1 MKNTK
6 QKIVAFLL
14 TLVTSFSLTAQ
25 DNPNTNLWKVEG
37 DSIKTS
43 YLFGTIHLLPKKD
56 FKLSEKVQ
64 KAFDATSKV
73 ALEIDMTDSN
83 FQTEVMK
90 NSFLKEG
97 EELKSYLDED
107 EYVTLDTYLKEK
119 TGVGMAN
126 YNKFKPFMLMSV
138 ILSTSIGEELASYEM
153 TFIEMTKKANKEME
167 GLETFADQVEAFDG
181 KPYDEQLDDLVEMLE
196 DSEKNNEMY
205 QKLLSLYLKED
216 VDGMYDYM
224 DDFMKG
230 DVESMKVF
238 LDDRNNNWIPKI
250 TEFSK
255 KESVFYAVGAAHLGG
270 EQGVINLLKK
280 AGYTVTP
287 VLE

>member
-1 MKNTK
+1 
-6 QKIVAFLL
+6 
-14 TLVTSFSLTAQ
+14 
-25 DNPNTNLWKVEG
+25 
-37 DSIKTS
+37 
-43 YLFGTIHLLPKKD
+43 
-56 FKLSEKVQ
+56 
-64 KAFDATSKV
+64 
-73 ALEIDMTDSN
+73 MTDSN